1 MSEQVQVLKQIKLH
15 NIILEKV
22 FILMKFII
30 LLMEK
35 HGEVILEEVDKED
48 MFALTIMEKAM
59 VISNKIIII
68 VCT

>member
-1 MSEQVQVLKQIKLH
+1 MSELVQVLKQIKLH

-22 FILMKFII
+22 FILMEFII